1 MVCWSAPVP
10 SQHMAHCIAVSPV
23 VLHIASLSLCEVQC
37 RKNATGEALRDLCPE
52 TALHLSKLFFG
63 QAVLDI
69 LLTGGSLL
77 AL

>member
-1 MVCWSAPVP
+1 MVCWSTPVP
-10 SQHMAHCIAVSPV
+10 SQYAHCIAVSPV